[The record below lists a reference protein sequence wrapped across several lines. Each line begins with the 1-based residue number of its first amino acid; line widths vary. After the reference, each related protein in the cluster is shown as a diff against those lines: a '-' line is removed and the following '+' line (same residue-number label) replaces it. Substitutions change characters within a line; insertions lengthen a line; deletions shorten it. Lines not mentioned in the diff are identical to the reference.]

1 MVGIVRL
8 ARFGACRMLRRY
20 VSVMTTHTYST
31 HVAWQ
36 GSTGAGYRA
45 YPRAHAGVAPP
56 SAEIPLSADPH
67 FRGDATRVNPEQLL
81 VLAASSC
88 QLLSFL
94 AVAAHAGV
102 DVLDYEDNA
111 EGVMP
116 DGRTTMRIERIDL
129 TPVIRVAPG
138 TDHDRIRA
146 LVEQAHHGCYI
157 ANSLTTTVT
166 VTATVVDA

>member
-1 MVGIVRL
+1 MQTEPL
-8 ARFGACRMLRRY
+8 NCY
-20 VSVMTTHTYST
+20 VPTVTTTTHTYST

-45 YPRAHAGVAPP
+45 FPREHTGNALPGV
-56 SAEIPLSADPH
+56 EIPLSADPH
-67 FRGDATRVNPEQLL
+67 FYGDATRVNPEQLL

-102 DVLDYEDNA
+102 DVVHYEDNA
-111 EGVMP
+111 NGVMP
-116 DGRTTMRIERIDL
+116 HGTTPMRIERIAL
-129 TPVIRVAPG
+129 TPLIRVAPG
-138 TDHDRIRA
+138 TDHDQVRA
-146 LVEQAHHGCYI
+146 LVDQAHHGCYI

-166 VTATVVDA
+166 VTATVIDT